1 MDAKID
7 HMERSPRSFHS
18 IRIAALS
25 QLRRPIVMPL
35 ISFDRDPL
43 CNASRFLLTFLPS
56 IFRIIGIPRK
66 SRYRTSYMSSYRSV
80 FAVITGKRNRVVV
93 ASLVSSIVTRLVHSI
108 AQTDIVFSVWFE
120 YVRNN
125 VSATLPRVQVFLRYC
140 RDASVVYD
148 AVTSVRC
155 SRERNN
161 SFDFSNST
169 REIVVFFFKETAV
182 CTRKGFSG

>member
-1 MDAKID
+1 M
-7 HMERSPRSFHS
+7 
-18 IRIAALS
+18 IRYVT
-25 QLRRPIVMPL
+25 LRV
-35 ISFDRDPL
+35 F
-43 CNASRFLLTFLPS
+43 FLPS
-56 IFRIIGIPRK
+56 YHRSFELSAYLANLVIVPR
-66 SRYRTSYMSSYRSV
+66 YTSLYRSV